1 MTRPL
6 RLLLAASLA
15 ALVAAANPAAAASP
29 DVSPAA
35 KAAAKVG
42 PKASGKA
49 ADNRVMIFF
58 DNDFLGPGQSNIQ
71 SMIPL
76 LRDPRV
82 NLLGVSVVTGDAWMT
97 EETAHLLRF
106 LEIAG
111 RPDVP
116 VYKGSAM
123 PLLRTQA
130 EMANWE
136 ARFGRIP
143 FKGAWNAPRPG
154 RTYHPDEPDLVPPL
168 PEGAPT
174 IKARREG
181 AVEALIAAVRAHPG
195 QVTIVAAGP
204 LTNIALALRV
214 APDIA
219 QLAKEVVIEPGKLDT
234 AFARTTSNTDYSTD
248 FNFLFDPEAAHIVL
262 TAPWKAITLVGNVSS
277 SVRASPEVIAKI
289 AASQSPV
296 ARYFK
301 TYART
306 GQPLWDEI
314 TVAVAVDR
322 SLVTQ
327 DLTVRMDVDTMPG
340 MHYGE
345 PQVWP
350 EETAPRT
357 GVRQVHLVRAIDAD
371 RFLSGFVGQARQ

>member
-1 MTRPL
+1 MKNLLTM
-6 RLLLAASLA
+6 LLAATSLLA
-15 ALVAAANPAAAASP
+15 TTPAVAS
-29 DVSPAA
+29 A
-35 KAAAKVG
+35 KE
-42 PKASGKA
+42 
-49 ADNRVMIFF
+49 DDRVMVFF

-76 LRDPRV
+76 LRDKRV
-82 NLLGVSVVTGDAWMT
+82 NLIGVSVVTGDAWMT
-97 EETAHLLRF
+97 EETQHLLRF

-116 VYKGSAM
+116 VYKGASM
-123 PLLRTQA
+123 PLLRTQK

-136 ARFGRIP
+136 ARYGRIP

-168 PEGAPT
+168 PEGTPR
-174 IKARREG
+174 IKAQANG
-181 AVEALIAAVRAHPG
+181 AVDALIAAVRAHPG
-195 QVTIVAAGP
+195 KVTIVSAGP

-262 TAPWKAITLVGNVSS
+262 TAPWKSITLVGNVSS
-277 SVRASPEVIAKI
+277 RVKATPEVVDRIAK
-289 AASQSPV
+289 AGTPV
-296 ARYFK
+296 ANYVK
-301 TYART
+301 TYARL
-306 GQPLWDEI
+306 GQPFWDEI
-314 TVAVAVDR
+314 TVAVAIDR
-322 SLVTQ
+322 SLVTE
-327 DLTVRMDVDTMPG
+327 DLVVGMDVDTMPG

-345 PQVWP
+345 PQVWT
-350 EETAPRT
+350 EEMAPKSGERP
-357 GVRQVHLVRAIDAD
+357 VHVVRAIDEE
-371 RFLSGFVGQARQ
+371 RFLAGFVAQAQK